1 MDPEIHP
8 TETGSLERITVWAP
22 KAPAVTNVAPVSV
35 ASRGAFS
42 FGGNKVR
49 RKIAT
54 SIVATG
60 AATAL
65 ALSTVGS
72 ATASPTTGVTKNQ
85 IVIGTTTPLTGP
97 ASPGYKDVAPAAK
110 AYFDYVNA
118 NGGINGRNIKYVVF
132 DDQYNPALTKRG
144 TSQLILRD
152 KIFAMFGALGTPTH
166 SAVVA
171 DLNRRKI
178 PDVFVN
184 TGAAGF
190 DNPRRYPMTFP
201 YFPSYVVEAKA
212 MGFFMEN
219 DPSLRGAKK
228 CLFFQDGEFGEN
240 AEIGFKAAGI
250 SFDTTVSYFSGQQA
264 APFTA
269 QVSRMANAGCEL
281 VVFFGVTSATA
292 QLLGTA
298 ARANFRPTWM
308 ITSVGSDP
316 SVLGASLGANTNA
329 LLNGV
334 YTPSFLVPIQDEG
347 NAYVRQMKTIAQRN
361 NLPWNFYTY
370 YGINTAYVLAQA
382 IKAAGP
388 DLTRPKLINALETK
402 ASSFRSAANVP
413 MRISK
418 TSHQGLTGYWMGQ
431 YNNGQ
436 LERKTNF
443 IITATSAPT
452 GKAQRATFRPG
463 APTPKLLP

>member
-1 MDPEIHP
+1 M
-8 TETGSLERITVWAP
+8 
-22 KAPAVTNVAPVSV
+22 
-35 ASRGAFS
+35 
-42 FGGNKVR
+42 R

-54 SIVATG
+54 SVVAVG
-60 AATAL
+60 AASAL

-72 ATASPTTGVTKNQ
+72 AVASDTTGVTKNQ

-97 ASPGYKDVAPAAK
+97 ASPGYKDVAPASK

-118 NGGINGRNIKYVVF
+118 AGGINGRKVKFVIF
-132 DDQYNPALTKRG
+132 DDQYNPALTKKG
-144 TSQLILRD
+144 TSQLILKD
-152 KIFAMFGALGTPTH
+152 KIFAMFGALGTPPH
-166 SAVVA
+166 SAVVG
-171 DLNRRKI
+171 DLNRRGI

-184 TGAAGF
+184 TGAASF

-212 MGFFMEN
+212 MAYYIQN
-219 DPSLRGAKK
+219 DATLNGKRK
-228 CLFFQDGEFGEN
+228 CLFYQDGEFGEN
-240 AEIGFKAAGI
+240 AEIGFKAAGLN
-250 SFDTTVSYFSGQQA
+250 FEVTTSYFSGQQA
-264 APFTA
+264 APFTS
-269 QVSRMANAGCEL
+269 QISRLAGANCEL

-292 QLLGTA
+292 QMLGTA
-298 ARANFRPTWM
+298 ARASFRPTWM

-329 LLNGV
+329 LLNGI
-334 YTPSFLVPIQDEG
+334 YTPSFLVPIQDTS
-347 NAYVRQMKTIAQRN
+347 NAYVRQMKVIADRN

-370 YGINTAYVLAQA
+370 YGINTAYTLSQA

-388 DLTRPKLINALETK
+388 NLTRTGLINALETK
-402 ASSFRSAANVP
+402 ASSFRSAAVVP

-431 YNNGQ
+431 YNGSV
-436 LERKTNF
+436 LERKTQG
-443 IITATSAPT
+443 IIVATSAPT
-452 GKAQRATFRPG
+452 GKAKAATFRPA